1 MLPKRTLP
9 QWVDSHTTV
18 SLGMTS
24 SSWRDVVLDQRRD
37 SFFWENQWPHLPA
50 ESTYK
55 NQELNL
61 SILLPN

>member
-1 MLPKRTLP
+1 
-9 QWVDSHTTV
+9 
-18 SLGMTS
+18 
-24 SSWRDVVLDQRRD
+24 VLDQRRD